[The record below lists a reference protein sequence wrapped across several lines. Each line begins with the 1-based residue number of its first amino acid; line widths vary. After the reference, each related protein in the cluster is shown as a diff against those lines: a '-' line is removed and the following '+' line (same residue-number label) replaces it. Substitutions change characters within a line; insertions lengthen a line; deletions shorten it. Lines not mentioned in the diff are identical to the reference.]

1 MISQATFKAGAD
13 VLKAYDVKWSRFD
26 AASSKTLYK
35 SIIYEG
41 ELPDEK
47 EFNKLL
53 AIQCEKYLMEE
64 LRVERNKCLADCDWV
79 VNSDVELND
88 DDKKLWTDYRNQLRD
103 LPSNVQ
109 LGDDSDI
116 LKLFPD
122 VPKQKVISPVVIPVK
137 IEVVEIEIKDKE
149 EDKSEDGEK
158 EEEPK
163 NVIIE
168 EEDKKEDEEGGRF
181 N

>member
-53 AIQCEKYLMEE
+53 AIQFEKYLMEE
-64 LRVERNKCLADCDWV
+64 LRVERNKRLADCDWV
-79 VNSDVELND
+79 VNIDVELND
-88 DDKKLWTDYRNQLRD
+88 DDKKLWSDYRKTLRD
-103 LPSNVQ
+103 LPSKVQ
-109 LGDDSDI
+109 LGDDVDI
-116 LKLFPD
+116 VKLFPD
-122 VPKQKVISPVVIPVK
+122 VPKKNVISPVVLPLK

-149 EDKSEDGEK
+149 EDKSEVGEK
-158 EEEPK
+158 EEDKSDDKEK
-163 NVIIE
+163 E
-168 EEDKKEDEEGGRF
+168 EKKEDE
-181 N
+181 

>member
-1 MISQATFKAGAD
+1 MISKAIFEAGVD

-53 AIQCEKYLMEE
+53 AIQYEKYFMEE
-64 LRVERNKCLADCDWV
+64 LRVERNKRLADCDWV

-88 DDKKLWTDYRNQLRD
+88 DDKKIWSEYRKELRD
-103 LPSNVQ
+103 LPSKVQ
-109 LGDDSDI
+109 FGDDVDI
-116 LKLFPD
+116 LKLFPN
-122 VPKQKVISPVVIPVK
+122 VPKQTVISPVVIPVK
-137 IEVVEIEIKDKE
+137 EIKE
-149 EDKSEDGEK
+149 
-158 EEEPK
+158 
-163 NVIIE
+163 VIVE
-168 EEDKKEDEEGGRF
+168 KKEDEEEVEEDAKEEVEKKEDEEKEIIS
-181 N
+181 